1 MHTLCI
7 LLTKNHIHIPFIMKT
22 KFQRKKNT
30 RQVITPSKLH
40 FCHFHSIYC
49 CFSFAFRMKNHFC
62 FILFVSYTFFCTCCC
77 YQVLVCTFTL
87 SFFNCFNRICM
98 RRFFSSLPRVEQLL
112 LQFLL
117 SILSANK
124 YHQRT
129 KFYLIISR
137 SYTSDQWFTYTLNL
151 RYFFTYHKIH
161 KNVFFYTVIHC
172 LSHFLALYIM

>member
-7 LLTKNHIHIPFIMKT
+7 LLTENHIHIPFIMKT
-22 KFQRKKNT
+22 KFQRKKHPTSNYT
-30 RQVITPSKLH
+30 IKIKFLP
-40 FCHFHSIYC
+40 
-49 CFSFAFRMKNHFC
+49 FSFNILLFFFRIPHEKSFLLYSLR
-62 FILFVSYTFFCTCCC
+62 FLYFFCTCCC
-77 YQVLVCTFTL
+77 YQVLVCTFTS

-98 RRFFSSLPRVEQLL
+98 CRFFSSLPRVEQLL

-137 SYTSDQWFTYTLNL
+137 SYTSDQ
-151 RYFFTYHKIH
+151 
-161 KNVFFYTVIHC
+161 
-172 LSHFLALYIM
+172 